1 MKGSQ
6 ETTFRAL
13 QLIQDAA
20 IARMNDELLITN
32 HQEREDLHITEAH
45 NKLLPN

>member
-32 HQEREDLHITEAH
+32 HQERDDLHITEAH